1 MKKIRDTI
9 KIVRYTTDCIWT
21 SVVYVDMFKVCIL
34 LKQKEQNCFQSN
46 IAKYLINNATVS
58 LFDNFVTSITVYC
71 TFCCISYHNNTVS
84 LDCITSTYWIR
95 AFVWWYRRWPD
106 SQPLRMKENWSY
118 PNVQFSYVVF
128 LKMTIFSHD
137 KYIILKIKGFVYLTV
152 TVSEYFISGSIMTV
166 IYLLEIISLLCIVP

>member
-1 MKKIRDTI
+1 MLT
-9 KIVRYTTDCIWT
+9 C
-21 SVVYVDMFKVCIL
+21 
-34 LKQKEQNCFQSN
+34 LKCGICYSKKEQNCFQSN

-106 SQPLRMKENWSY
+106 SQPRYYRYCTDHGACFQSVISNLLKFILWLSTWYHAWGRKWKIIQEIKLLLFLWFINA
-118 PNVQFSYVVF
+118 QF
-128 LKMTIFSHD
+128 
-137 KYIILKIKGFVYLTV
+137 
-152 TVSEYFISGSIMTV
+152 E
-166 IYLLEIISLLCIVP
+166 C

>member
-1 MKKIRDTI
+1 
-9 KIVRYTTDCIWT
+9 
-21 SVVYVDMFKVCIL
+21 
-34 LKQKEQNCFQSN
+34 
-46 IAKYLINNATVS
+46 
-58 LFDNFVTSITVYC
+58 
-71 TFCCISYHNNTVS
+71 
-84 LDCITSTYWIR
+84 
-95 AFVWWYRRWPD
+95 
-106 SQPLRMKENWSY
+106 MKENWSY